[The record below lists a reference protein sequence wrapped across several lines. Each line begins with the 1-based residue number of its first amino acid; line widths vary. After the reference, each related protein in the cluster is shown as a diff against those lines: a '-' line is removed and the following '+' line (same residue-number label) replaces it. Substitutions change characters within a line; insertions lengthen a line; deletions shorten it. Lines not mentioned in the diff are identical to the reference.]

1 MVYARGMTRLK
12 LMGENLHNAR
22 KKSFPQDTLANFAL
36 RIGVSR
42 ATLQKME
49 RGELSVTLDKYYGA
63 AKVLNLAHTFDDLL
77 KTEESLF
84 DD

>member
-1 MVYARGMTRLK
+1 MDDLRK
-12 LMGENLHNAR
+12 LGNNLRSAR
-22 KKSFPQDTLANFAL
+22 KKAFPTDTLADFAL

-49 RGELSVTLDKYYGA
+49 RGDLSVTLGKYYA
-63 AKVLNLAHTFDDLL
+63 AAEILGLATTFETLL
-77 KTEESLF
+77 KPADSLF